1 MKQDEEKQYMTKQA
15 YRRRYQNP
23 KGESRSQLFEHGFPL
38 THRNHKTETQREV
51 NTPRKEKKN
60 QNRHGV
66 WLYKNSSRLRESI
79 TQRYK
84 TEEKAFRKER
94 KRVKMLKTS
103 GRKGM
108 APVTQRIAQACRL
121 EMSVAIEMTDYRYP
135 ILMGA
140 SCRWNFWR
148 RYS

>member
-1 MKQDEEKQYMTKQA
+1 MKNMKQGEEKQYMTKQA

-23 KGESRSQLFEHGFPL
+23 KRESRSQLFEHGFPL
-38 THRNHKTETQREV
+38 THRNHKTETQGEV
-51 NTPRKEKKN
+51 NTPRKEKTK
-60 QNRHGV
+60 RHSV
-66 WLYKNSSRLRESI
+66 WLYKNSSRLRGSI

-108 APVTQRIAQACRL
+108 APITHKESLRHVT
-121 EMSVAIEMTDYRYP
+121 ST
-135 ILMGA
+135 
-140 SCRWNFWR
+140 
-148 RYS
+148 

>member
-1 MKQDEEKQYMTKQA
+1 MKQGEEKQYMTKQA

-23 KGESRSQLFEHGFPL
+23 KRESRSQLFEHGFPL
-38 THRNHKTETQREV
+38 THRNHKTETQGEL
-51 NTPRKEKKN
+51 NTPRKEKTK
-60 QNRHGV
+60 RHSV
-66 WLYKNSSRLRESI
+66 WLYKNSSRLRGSI

-108 APVTQRIAQACRL
+108 APITQRIAQTRHVDLRCPSLSR
-121 EMSVAIEMTDYRYP
+121 
-135 ILMGA
+135 
-140 SCRWNFWR
+140 
-148 RYS
+148 